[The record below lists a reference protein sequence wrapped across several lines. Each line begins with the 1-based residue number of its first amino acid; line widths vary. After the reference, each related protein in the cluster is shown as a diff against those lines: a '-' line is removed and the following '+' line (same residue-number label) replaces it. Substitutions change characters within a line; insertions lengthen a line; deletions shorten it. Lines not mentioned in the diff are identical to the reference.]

1 LSKFCLNFT
10 TKASFK
16 LLVTNNL
23 K

>member
-1 LSKFCLNFT
+1 LNFT